1 MEAEDGNT
9 NRIAD
14 LRGTFGI
21 TKLPETGKEEMSMV
35 QATLTVNNV
44 KGLHIKPAGEMSRIA
59 LSRPCRVYLRVR
71 EYEVNAKSVLGIL
84 SAQVKCGE
92 QITVVCDGE
101 GEEYVL
107 KEIEAAVNNRFG
119 IE

>member
-1 MEAEDGNT
+1 MEAKDGNT

-21 TKLPETGKEEMSMV
+21 TELPETGKEEMSMV

-71 EYEVNAKSVLGIL
+71 EYEV
-84 SAQVKCGE
+84 KCGE

>member
-1 MEAEDGNT
+1 
-9 NRIAD
+9 
-14 LRGTFGI
+14 
-21 TKLPETGKEEMSMV
+21 MV

-44 KGLHIKPAGEMSRIA
+44 KGLLIKPAGEMSRIA

-92 QITVVCDGE
+92 TVTIVCDGE
-101 GEEYVL
+101 GEEDTL
-107 KEIEAAVNNRFG
+107 REIIEAVNNRFG